1 MNATPIYYRS
11 ATYARNHGELDK
23 YRETSTACATC
34 CRDIE
39 AIIAA
44 RFDGMRLEH
53 AAIDEALALHGAE
66 LVGLVLATTVVYKEW
81 DGRFSRSNKEWAH
94 TVRQLDRESGSFL
107 PTVVNTHPA
116 ILDGF
121 INMYRREVKA

>member
-1 MNATPIYYRS
+1 MTAPIYYRS
-11 ATYARNHGELDK
+11 ATYAREHGELEQ
-23 YRETSTACATC
+23 YRATSRECTIC

-39 AIIAA
+39 TIISA
-44 RFDGMRLEH
+44 RFDGMHLERV
-53 AAIDEALALHGAE
+53 AVDEALAIHGAE
-66 LVGLVLATTVVYKEW
+66 LVGLVLSSTILYKEW

-94 TVRQLDRESGSFL
+94 TIRQLDREGGSNFL

-121 INMYRREVKA
+121 VTMYRKATA